1 MWKEIIICVVI
12 LLMIFMGNY
21 ITQKY
26 TTESVTNLNT
36 QLKELEEKVKTGEN
50 NSIINQMN
58 ELKSNWDERYKNLS
72 YFIEHDELEKVETKL
87 TAINGYIE
95 ADNLEEVRSNI
106 QETEFILKH
115 IEKKYAIII
124 ENVF

>member
-115 IEKKYAIII
+115 IVKKYAIII